1 MLYGSKLHKLNQRE
15 KMNIK
20 FKSIAVMSMLAGA
33 MMTNYAVAEEIGS
46 VDTAFK
52 LIGSNHKIVVDV
64 FDDPKVSGVSCYIS
78 RAKTGGVKGTFGLAE
93 DKSDASIACR
103 QVGVISF
110 KEPVKKQEEVFS
122 QSTSILFKKL
132 RVVRMVDEKRQV
144 LTYLTMSDKL
154 IDGSPQNSITA
165 VPVGKPIVMK

>member
-1 MLYGSKLHKLNQRE
+1 
-15 KMNIK
+15 MNIK
-20 FKSIAVMSMLAGA
+20 LKSMAVMSMLAVA